1 LPKPPVLT
9 NGRLFSFCTAE
20 QFQGAP
26 GSISSK
32 EDTMSTDRK
41 KLALTYL
48 EAVGKQQY
56 DKLERIVTP
65 DLRFRGPAM
74 TRTSAAEYLTALK
87 RLAAIHVQNDVKRV
101 FVDGDH
107 VCVIYDFVT
116 DTSAGALPVVEWLQF
131 DGERISSIDL
141 YYDRLPWQTVMA
153 AIAERDAR
161 PAAQMA

>member
-65 DLRFRGPAM
+65 DLRF
-74 TRTSAAEYLTALK
+74 

-153 AIAERDAR
+153 AIAERTAR
-161 PAAQMA
+161 PGAQPVA